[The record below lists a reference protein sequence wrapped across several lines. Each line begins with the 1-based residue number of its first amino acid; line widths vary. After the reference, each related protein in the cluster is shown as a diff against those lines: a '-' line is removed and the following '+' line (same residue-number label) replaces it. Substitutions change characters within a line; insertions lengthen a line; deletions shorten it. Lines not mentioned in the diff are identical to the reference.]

1 MSTGG
6 HKSFV
11 GQERIGIVVG
21 GHSMTPL
28 GIAGDNSGKLIVKD
42 PTTMGD
48 NVRITD
54 LPFSI
59 RDRAADYFS
68 QCSTPGLLDP
78 GKVVYLKGDLGGKLK
93 IVGIADETYQEGGVP
108 ENNSL
113 ISPFLSVI
121 NLINPNVWQP
131 PNLTKTYNRGAQV
144 YNATEKNPY
153 SHGMLRGL
161 PATGTTFPLL
171 GARIPNETGIPTA
184 IQNFSNILT
193 GGMLGNLLGVA
204 MNLGLMLTS
213 LKNNPAQFQRA
224 TQNMPRETRDAFES
238 LINMSQD
245 VVTEGDPSTIS
256 LTSFRVDPNTFVD
269 NVATVYAQCTSLN
282 DLIECTAELVS
293 NTEYHGLSN
302 YDIVRVE
309 YETPFGNST
318 IFINPTGELYEAPDA
333 NTANA
338 QNNYIESATSY
349 PATNS
354 GGSGNQQT
362 LSQIAFALSL
372 LSSVTGMPIFGA
384 GARIMMLLFSR
395 MPAAQLAGAIQ
406 LLTSVNSIIATKT
419 VNPITHLT
427 GGNPFRGFP
436 LG

>member
-1 MSTGG
+1 
-6 HKSFV
+6 
-11 GQERIGIVVG
+11 
-21 GHSMTPL
+21 MTPL
-28 GIAGDNSGKLIVKD
+28 GLAGDNSGKLIVKD

-48 NVRITD
+48 NVLVTD

-59 RDRAADYFS
+59 RDRAPDYFS

-113 ISPFLSVI
+113 LSPFLSVI
-121 NLINPNVWQP
+121 NLFNPNVWQP
-131 PNLTKTYNRGAQV
+131 PNMVKTYDRGAMV
-144 YNATEKNPY
+144 YRAQEKAPY
-153 SHGMLRGL
+153 SHNMLRGL

-171 GARIPNETGIPTA
+171 GIRIPPETNIPTA
-184 IQNFSNILT
+184 IQPFSNILT
-193 GGMLGNLLGVA
+193 GGQLGNLLGIA
-204 MNLGLMLTS
+204 MSLGLMLTS
-213 LKNNPAQFQRA
+213 LKNNPAQFKRA
-224 TQNMPRETRDAFES
+224 TQNMPKETQVAFES
-238 LINMSQD
+238 MINMSQD

-256 LTSFRVDPNTFVD
+256 LTGFRVDPNTFVD

-293 NTEYHGLSN
+293 NTQYHGMQN
-302 YDIVRVE
+302 FDIVKVE

-338 QNNYIESATSY
+338 QNNFVQTSTSY
-349 PATNS
+349 PSTGS
-354 GGSGNQQT
+354 DGSGTQQT

-406 LLTSVNSIIATKT
+406 LMTMVNSIIATKT
-419 VNPITHLT
+419 VNPITHMT